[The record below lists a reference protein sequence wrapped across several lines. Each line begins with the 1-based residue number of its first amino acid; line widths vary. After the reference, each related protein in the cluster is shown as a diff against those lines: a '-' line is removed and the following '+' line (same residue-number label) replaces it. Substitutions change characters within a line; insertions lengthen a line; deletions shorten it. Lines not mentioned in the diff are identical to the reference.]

1 MADASKGQKTYD
13 QAKAQPWFL
22 DFGLWWLRL
31 SEILGN
37 FDSRVWFESGTLLST
52 CFAARMFLKTSL
64 EKSRTVASALEKTG
78 PRLEEIKQRLSSLE
92 AAVRPLRAQKCS
104 LAAVGG
110 HISRAVGPA
119 AAVLKVFDAIH
130 GLEKSLSSD
139 PTSDLYGYLLVV
151 KRLEEALRFLA
162 ENCGLAIRWLE
173 DVVEFLKDNGVT
185 DDHRYLSN
193 VTKSLNILRELQ
205 ASEERARLD
214 GGLLSAAYDK
224 LETEYRRLLGENGVP
239 LPIISSSSSIVAPS
253 SLPVFVIQKLQA
265 IIERLSANNRL
276 ENCISTYID
285 IRSSNVTACL
295 EALGLDYLEISI
307 FEFDNFQNMESSI
320 DLWSKHLEYAVK
332 NLLELEYQLCND
344 VFEKIGLDVSMDCFA
359 RIAIQSGFLA
369 FIQFGNTVT
378 ESKKDAVKLFK
389 LLKIFHTLNELRLDF
404 NRLFGGKSCIE
415 IRIPTR
421 HLIKRVIDGACEIF
435 WELLPQVEAHKG
447 TSPPSNGSVPKELL
461 RKEVRNIVEA
471 VQRNLDAWSKAYEDT
486 SLSYIFLMNN
496 HCHLYKALKGTSLG
510 NLIGDSQLR
519 EHKKYKDYYASIYL
533 RESWGMLPGL
543 LGHEDETLFSG
554 GRAMAC
560 SLVKKKLK
568 AFNEALD
575 GTYKKQSN
583 WDVADENLRKRIC
596 QLVVDAIVPVY
607 RSYIQKYGHFIEQD
621 GIKNVKIYSE
631 EGLVNMLSS
640 MFQPKK
646 GKCYS
651 TNTRHSI
658 DKMSE
663 IVTSRFP
670 STTVVA

>member
-1 MADASKGQKTYD
+1 MA
-13 QAKAQPWFL
+13 
-22 DFGLWWLRL
+22 
-31 SEILGN
+31 EV
-37 FDSRVWFESGTLLST
+37 DSFQNLL
-52 CFAARMFLKTSL
+52 AARMFLKTSL
-64 EKSRTVASALEKTG
+64 EKSRTVASGLEKTG

-344 VFEKIGLDVSMDCFA
+344 VFEKIGLDISMDCFA

-447 TSPPSNGSVPKELL
+447 TSPPSNGSVPSLVSFVVDYCNQLLQDDYRPTMIQVLEIHQNWKHQKFQEELL

-510 NLIGDSQLR
+510 NLIGDSQLK
-519 EHKKYKDYYASIYL
+519 EHKKNKDYYSSIYL

-583 WDVADENLRKRIC
+583 WVVAEENLRKRIC

-631 EGLVNMLSS
+631 EGLVSMLSS

-651 TNTRHSI
+651 INTRHSI

>member
-1 MADASKGQKTYD
+1 MA
-13 QAKAQPWFL
+13 
-22 DFGLWWLRL
+22 
-31 SEILGN
+31 EV
-37 FDSRVWFESGTLLST
+37 DSFQNLL
-52 CFAARMFLKTSL
+52 AARMFLKTSL
-64 EKSRTVASALEKTG
+64 EKSRTVASGLEKTG

-239 LPIISSSSSIVAPS
+239 LPIISSSSSI
-253 SLPVFVIQKLQA
+253 
-265 IIERLSANNRL
+265 
-276 ENCISTYID
+276 
-285 IRSSNVTACL
+285 
-295 EALGLDYLEISI
+295 ISI
-307 FEFDNFQNMESSI
+307 FEFDNFLNMESSV

-344 VFEKIGLDVSMDCFA
+344 VFEKIGSDVSMDCFA

-447 TSPPSNGSVPKELL
+447 TSPPSNGSVPSLVSFVVDYCNQLLQDDYRPTMIQVLEIHQNWKHQKFQEELL

-510 NLIGDSQLR
+510 NLIGDSQLK
-519 EHKKYKDYYASIYL
+519 EHKKNKDYYASIYL

-631 EGLVNMLSS
+631 EGLVSMLSS

-651 TNTRHSI
+651 INTRHSI

>member
-1 MADASKGQKTYD
+1 MA
-13 QAKAQPWFL
+13 
-22 DFGLWWLRL
+22 
-31 SEILGN
+31 EV
-37 FDSRVWFESGTLLST
+37 DSFQNLL
-52 CFAARMFLKTSL
+52 AARMFLKTSL
-64 EKSRTVASALEKTG
+64 EKSRTVASGLEKTG

-285 IRSSNVTACL
+285 IRSSDVTACL

-307 FEFDNFQNMESSI
+307 FEFDNFQNMESSV
-320 DLWSKHLEYAVK
+320 DLWSKHLEYAMK

-447 TSPPSNGSVPKELL
+447 TSPPSNGSVPSLVSFVVDYCNQLLQDDCRPTMIQVLEIHQNWKHQKFQEELL

-510 NLIGDSQLR
+510 NLIGDSQLK
-519 EHKKYKDYYASIYL
+519 EHKKNKDYYSSIYL

-583 WDVADENLRKRIC
+583 WVVAEENLRKRIC

-631 EGLVNMLSS
+631 EGLVSMLSS

-651 TNTRHSI
+651 INTRHSI

>member
-1 MADASKGQKTYD
+1 MA
-13 QAKAQPWFL
+13 
-22 DFGLWWLRL
+22 
-31 SEILGN
+31 EV
-37 FDSRVWFESGTLLST
+37 DSFQNLL
-52 CFAARMFLKTSL
+52 AARMLLKTSL
-64 EKSRTVASALEKTG
+64 EKSRSVASALEKTG
-78 PRLEEIKQRLSSLE
+78 PRLEEIKQSLPSLE
-92 AAVRPLRAQKCS
+92 AALRAQKCS
-104 LAAVGG
+104 LDALGG

-119 AAVLKVFDAIH
+119 TAVLKVFDAIH

-139 PTSDLYGYLLVV
+139 PSSDLYGYLVVV

-173 DVVEFLKDNGVT
+173 DLVEFLKENAVI

-193 VTKSLNILRELQ
+193 VTKSLKILRELQ
-205 ASEERARLD
+205 ANEEGARLN

-224 LETEYRRLLGENGVP
+224 LETEYRRLLRENGVP
-239 LPIISSSSSIVAPS
+239 LPIISSASSIVAPS
-253 SLPVFVIQKLQA
+253 SLPVFVIQKLQV

-276 ENCISTYID
+276 ESCLSTYID
-285 IRSSNVTACL
+285 IRSSNARACL

-307 FEFDNFQNMESSI
+307 FEFDNLQYMESSL
-320 DLWSKHLEYAVK
+320 DMWSKHLEYSVK

-344 VFEKIGLDVSMDCFA
+344 VFEKVGLDVSMDCFA
-359 RIAIQSGFLA
+359 KIAIQSGFLA

-404 NRLFGGKSCIE
+404 NRLFGGKSCNE
-415 IRIPTR
+415 IQIPTR
-421 HLIKRVIDGACEIF
+421 QLIKRVIDGACEIF
-435 WELLPQVEAHKG
+435 WELLPQVEVHRG
-447 TSPPSNGSVPKELL
+447 TSPPSNGSVPSLVSFVIDYCNQLLQDDYRLTMIQVLEIHQNWKHQKFQEELL
-461 RKEVRNIVEA
+461 RKEVCNIVEA
-471 VQRNLDAWSKAYEDT
+471 IRLNLDAWSKSYEDT
-486 SLSYIFLMNN
+486 PLSYIFLMNN

-510 NLIGDSQLR
+510 DLIGDFQLR
-519 EHKKYKDYYASIYL
+519 EHKKYRDYYASIYL
-533 RESWGMLPGL
+533 RDSWGMLPGL
-543 LGHEDETLFSG
+543 LGHEDETLFSD

-568 AFNEALD
+568 TFNEALD

-583 WDVADENLRKRIC
+583 WVLANKNLRKRIC

-621 GIKNVKIYSE
+621 GIKNVKIYTE
-631 EGLVNMLSS
+631 EGLVNMMSS
-640 MFQPKK
+640 MFQPKM

-658 DKMSE
+658 DKKSE
-663 IVTSRFP
+663 IVTSQFP